1 MILGRSS
8 FLSWV
13 RAWIEVS
20 PKDSPKD
27 KKDFALP
34 NTVFVSLNK
43 TKNPTTLI
51 SENKNL
57 IVDQNI
63 EIIKNTHYSENN
75 KEYNFKF
82 VTDGLLI
89 SKTHVD
95 INLISSDLLDIEKLK
110 ETRKDVVN
118 AIFIKEDN
126 GDFICDSEV
135 EKMSKSKYNVQ
146 TPDELVEK
154 FGADTLRCYEMFLG
168 PLEQAKPWDTN
179 GISGVNGFLKKLW
192 RLFHQGETF
201 TVTEG
206 EADKK
211 SLKTLHTAIKKITED
226 LERYSFNTIVSNL
239 MICVNELQ
247 AQKCNN
253 KQILSDLLVLA
264 SPYAPHICEELWNK
278 LGNTESI
285 TFATWPKFN
294 PEFLVEA
301 NHNYPVS
308 FNGKMRFMMEL
319 PTNMG
324 KEDIEKAVM
333 AHEKTGGYL
342 DGKAPKKVIIVPKK
356 IVNIVI

>member
-1 MILGRSS
+1 M
-8 FLSWV
+8 
-13 RAWIEVS
+13 
-20 PKDSPKD
+20 
-27 KKDFALP
+27 
-34 NTVFVSLNK
+34 
-43 TKNPTTLI
+43 
-51 SENKNL
+51 
-57 IVDQNI
+57 
-63 EIIKNTHYSENN
+63 
-75 KEYNFKF
+75 
-82 VTDGLLI
+82 
-89 SKTHVD
+89 
-95 INLISSDLLDIEKLK
+95 
-110 ETRKDVVN
+110 
-118 AIFIKEDN
+118 
-126 GDFICDSEV
+126 
-135 EKMSKSKYNVQ
+135 
-146 TPDELVEK
+146 
-154 FGADTLRCYEMFLG
+154 YEMFLG

-253 KQILSDLLVLA
+253 KEVLSELLVLA

-278 LGNTESI
+278 LGNSESI
-285 TFATWPKFN
+285 SFAAWPLFN

-308 FNGKMRFMMEL
+308 FNGKMRFMLEL
-319 PTNMG
+319 PSTMQ
-324 KEDIEKAVM
+324 KDDIEKAVM
-333 AHEKTGGYL
+333 AHEKTAGYL